1 VNEGN
6 YPYALKVVNALRAAG
21 IPADINVASRNLSN
35 QFAYASA
42 IRTKYVIVVGD
53 SEERD
58 NSVKLRNL
66 LTGNEAT
73 LKLDEAIRS
82 IKGE

>member
-1 VNEGN
+1 
-6 YPYALKVVNALRAAG
+6 
-21 IPADINVASRNLSN
+21 
-35 QFAYASA
+35 A